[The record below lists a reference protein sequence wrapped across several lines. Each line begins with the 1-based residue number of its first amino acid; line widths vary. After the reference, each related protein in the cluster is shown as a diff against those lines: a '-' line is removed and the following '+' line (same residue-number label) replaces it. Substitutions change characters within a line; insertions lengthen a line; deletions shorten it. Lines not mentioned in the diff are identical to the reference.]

1 MCPVI
6 DGVCASHLRCSQE
19 DIANRR
25 SMADARSAERAFFE
39 SHPEYLEVAPQVNG

>member
-1 MCPVI
+1 MIQRAPPATVN
-6 DGVCASHLRCSQE
+6 APCSQE

-39 SHPEYLEVAPQVNG
+39 SHPEYLEVAPQVG